1 LQTPT
6 YKPPFILNTFMDS
19 QLTLI
24 GRDAELAAPDPAF
37 GATTI
42 LDFDRDVMLS
52 TNATVRGQSHMRY
65 SVRTVRAGLVGMSP
79 KTIISEGER
88 ILATVLRRDMVPD
101 LLTLGGESMIRGVG
115 SRRLCFRLCT
125 LNLAHFAPGYFTRSY
140 YPVRRRSERGE
151 KHISGRKAWTAG

>member
-24 GRDAELAAPDPAF
+24 GRGAELAAPDPAF

-52 TNATVRGQSHMRY
+52 TNAIVRGQSHIRY

-79 KTIISEGER
+79 KTIISEEER

-101 LLTLGGESMIRGVG
+101 LLTLGGESMSLG
-115 SRRLCFRLCT
+115 SWLKTSR
-125 LNLAHFAPGYFTRSY
+125 
-140 YPVRRRSERGE
+140 
-151 KHISGRKAWTAG
+151 